1 MSLRDKLARI
11 WMRKADKDALEAE
24 LKTMGPGIAPEEL
37 KK

>member
-1 MSLRDKLARI
+1 MSLRGKLAYI
-11 WMRKADKDALEAE
+11 WMRKADRDALNDE

>member
-1 MSLRDKLARI
+1 MSLRAKLSYI
-11 WMRKADKDALEAE
+11 WMHKADRDALNAE